1 MAHRVSDGQRPTAS
15 LFARGTPRRIV
26 AVLLLA
32 ASGLSVVGAQEAGVD
47 RLQRAAG
54 RTAARLK
61 ALQQEAD
68 ALASQ
73 QRTLL
78 GELRKLEIDRQMGL
92 ERLEQLARDRQD
104 TERRLKEAEGRAD
117 ALAQQAQAERPE
129 VEARLVQLYKLGR
142 AGYWRL
148 LLNVDDLRALG
159 RAYRTAS
166 MLTAL
171 DRARVAQHFATLDAL
186 ARERQALQ
194 TRADELATLQAE
206 AARTRAALD
215 RAVASRT
222 ALVDAIDAR
231 RDLNAQL
238 AGELQSAQRRLQ
250 SALADMQTRG
260 TTSAAAVP
268 IRPLQ
273 GDLPWP
279 VAGRVARRFGR
290 QPDGEPGSAIVRNGI
305 DIAALEGQPV
315 RPVHAGTVAFADRFE
330 GYGNLVIVE
339 HAGGDY
345 SLYGYL
351 KDIDVERGQNVEPS
365 GAVGSVGVDPAG
377 NPSLY
382 FELRVD
388 GAAVDPVQWLEKARP
403 PRPSAE
409 AP

>member
-1 MAHRVSDGQRPTAS
+1 MAHRSSDDRHRLLPSRAAA
-15 LFARGTPRRIV
+15 LPRRVV
-26 AVLLLA
+26 AVLLA
-32 ASGLSVVGAQEAGVD
+32 AAAALTLHAQDTGLD

-54 RTAARLK
+54 RTAERLK

-78 GELRKLEIDRQMGL
+78 GELRKLEIERQISL
-92 ERLEQLARDRQD
+92 ERLDQLARDRQE
-104 TERRLKEAEGRAD
+104 TERRLKEAEARAD

-194 TRADELATLQAE
+194 ARSDELAALQAE
-206 AARTRAALD
+206 AARARTALD
-215 RAVASRT
+215 KAVASRT

-238 AGELQSAQRRLQ
+238 AGELQTAQTRLQ
-250 SALADMQTRG
+250 SALSDLQARG
-260 TTSAAAVP
+260 GASAAALP
-268 IRPLQ
+268 LRPLQ
-273 GDLPWP
+273 GELPWP
-279 VAGRVARRFGR
+279 VSGRVTRRFGR
-290 QPDGEPGSAIVRNGI
+290 QPDGQPGSAVVRNGV
-305 DIAALEGQPV
+305 DIAAAEGQPV

-351 KDIDVERGQNVEPS
+351 KGIEVARGQKVEP
-365 GAVGSVGVDPAG
+365 GDTVGSVGVDPAG

-388 GAAVDPVQWLEKARP
+388 GAAVDPVQWLEKARLS
-403 PRPSAE
+403 RPSTE